1 MDKTAICN
9 QALVEAE
16 VDASISSVETDESI
30 EAQRMRRIYDVT
42 LDECLASY
50 VWSFATKFVYLSP
63 VSVPLNSPYSNAFAY
78 PANARR
84 INALFD
90 GEQAVKDNM
99 FSNDF
104 TLSASDDGSSVV
116 VLTDMATPIAS
127 VLVKVNEESLPVS
140 FLRYFYLHLAL
151 KTAKMSGSSDIVKE
165 RIFNEIQLVENEAR
179 ILFASLSNNKIYDD
193 ENYYVDVRS

>member
-1 MDKTAICN
+1 
-9 QALVEAE
+9 
-16 VDASISSVETDESI
+16 
-30 EAQRMRRIYDVT
+30 
-42 LDECLASY
+42 
-50 VWSFATKFVYLSP
+50 
-63 VSVPLNSPYSNAFAY
+63 
-78 PANARR
+78 
-84 INALFD
+84 LFD

-104 TLSASDDGSSVV
+104 TLSASDDGSSVI

>member
-16 VDASISSVETDESI
+16 VDATISSVETDESI

-42 LDECLASY
+42 LDECLSSY

-63 VSVPLNSPYSNAFAY
+63 VQVPLNSPYQHAFAF
-78 PANARR
+78 PSNARR
-84 INALFD
+84 VISLFD
-90 GEQAVKDNM
+90 GEQAVKDND
-99 FSNDF
+99 FSKDF
-104 TLSASDDGSSVV
+104 TLSSSDNGSSVII
-116 VLTDMATPIAS
+116 LTDLEAPIAS
-127 VLVKVNEESLPVS
+127 VLIKINEEILPVL

-151 KTAKMSGSSDIVKE
+151 KTAKISGSADAVKE

-179 ILFASLSNNKIYDD
+179 VMFASLSNNKLYDE

>member
-30 EAQRMRRIYDVT
+30 EAQRMRRIYDAT

-104 TLSASDDGSSVV
+104 TLSASDDGSSVI

-127 VLVKVNEESLPVS
+127 VLIKVNEESLPVS

-151 KTAKMSGSSDIVKE
+151 KTAKMSGSSDTVKE